1 MYELIVTWNYK
12 RDVHIHNFISSFKNI
27 SIFHFWEEITKS
39 FFLKK
44 NSQLQIDFFAL
55 IPA

>member
-12 RDVHIHNFISSFKNI
+12 RDVHVHNFISSFKNI

-44 NSQLQIDFFAL
+44 KTHNYK
-55 IPA
+55 